1 MMMLFA
7 DLKNNIPLVDF
18 AAVIDKALRIFTTMP
33 KCVWR
38 ELHRLD
44 GMIENGVVKEGFN
57 FDEFTPFLDLSP
69 NEFLVIRSR
78 DVHHLLVVD
87 VVMLALVH
95 RSVSTC

>member
-1 MMMLFA
+1 MMLFA

-44 GMIENGVVKEGFN
+44 GMIENGVV
-57 FDEFTPFLDLSP
+57 
-69 NEFLVIRSR
+69 
-78 DVHHLLVVD
+78 
-87 VVMLALVH
+87 
-95 RSVSTC
+95 

>member
-1 MMMLFA
+1 MMLFA

-18 AAVIDKALRIFTTMP
+18 AAVIDKALRIYTTMP

-44 GMIENGVVKEGFN
+44 GMIENGVIKEGFN
-57 FDEFTPFLDLSP
+57 FDEFTPYFDLSP

-78 DVHHLLVVD
+78 DVRHLLVVD
-87 VVMLALVH
+87 VQLFSLLH
-95 RSVSTC
+95 RSVSMC